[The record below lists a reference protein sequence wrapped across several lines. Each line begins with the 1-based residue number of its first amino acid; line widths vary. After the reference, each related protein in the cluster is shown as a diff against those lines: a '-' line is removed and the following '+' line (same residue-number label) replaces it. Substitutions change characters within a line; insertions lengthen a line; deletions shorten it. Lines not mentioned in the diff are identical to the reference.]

1 MSDRKPLMPKATAVW
16 LVENTSLSFE
26 QIAEFCGLHV
36 LEVKGIADGD
46 VAQGIK
52 GLDPVTSNQLT
63 REEIEAAEQDPAH
76 KLKLAE
82 PKVVIPDTTTSKR
95 GPRYTPVSRRHD
107 RPNAVLW
114 LLRNHP
120 ELKTSQIM
128 RLVGTTKPTIAQI
141 KDRTHWNSPNLVP
154 QDPVTLGLCSQTD
167 LDNEV
172 KKAARRVER
181 ERREA
186 QKEAI
191 KAGTLLPT
199 EETTAPAAPAEEE
212 GFRPTAEIV
221 QPKEAAEAREETPAE
236 EEARVFA
243 KLKELK
249 SAEPQE
255 EEDEAGADEGEA
267 AESEGQGDET
277 EREDDKSGGD
287 ESKGE

>member
-16 LVENTSLSFE
+16 LISNTSLTFE
-26 QIAEFCGLHV
+26 QIAAFCGLHV

-63 REEIEAAEQDPAH
+63 RDEIEAAEQDAARH
-76 KLKLAE
+76 LKIAE
-82 PKVVIPDTTTSKR
+82 PKVPIPEAVTKK

-120 ELKTSQIM
+120 ELKTSQLM

-154 QDPVTLGLCSQTD
+154 QDPVTLGLCSQID

-172 KKAARRVER
+172 KKAARRLER
-181 ERREA
+181 DRKDKPGME
-186 QKEAI
+186 

-199 EETTAPAAPAEEE
+199 EETTQPPAE
-212 GFRPTAEIV
+212 RKVEIM
-221 QPKEAAEAREETPAE
+221 QPKHEELREETEQE
-236 EEARVFA
+236 EQARVFA
-243 KLKELK
+243 KLKELTP
-249 SAEPQE
+249 AEE
-255 EEDEAGADEGEA
+255 KG
-267 AESEGQGDET
+267 
-277 EREDDKSGGD
+277 EDDGA
-287 ESKGE
+287 GE